1 MQKNSVMRSYGRAYN
16 QLRPVTLSHNLYG
29 YAPGS
34 VLLTMGDTKI
44 LCNVHIQNGVP
55 PFLKGTK
62 TGWLTAEYGMLP
74 AATQQRTQR
83 ETAAVRTNGRTVE
96 IARFIGRSL
105 RTIVELDKI
114 GERTIMIDCDVLQAD
129 GSTRTASITA
139 ANYALLAAQEQW
151 LQQGLIQEPIVSQ
164 QIAAVSVGIQA
175 GAALLDLDYREDSSI
190 DADFNVVLTESGDIV
205 EMQGTAEKQPVSWQ
219 QFEAIK
225 SLAMHGVQQLFERC
239 AVLHDKQKTLLT
251 ASDKQQLSSH
261 HRPALFSLQNR

>member
-1 MQKNSVMRSYGRAYN
+1 MQKNSVMRAHGRAYN
-16 QLRPVTLSHNLYG
+16 QLRPVTLSHNVYG

-44 LCNVHIQNGVP
+44 LCSVHMQNGVP

-62 TGWLTAEYGMLP
+62 SGWLTAEYGMLP

-83 ETAAVRTNGRTVE
+83 EATTVKYNGRTVE

-105 RTIVELDKI
+105 RTIVDLNKI

-151 LQQGLIQEPIVSQ
+151 LNQGIIQEPILRE
-164 QIAAVSVGIQA
+164 QIAAVSVGLQTGTAI
-175 GAALLDLDYREDSSI
+175 LDLDYKEDSAI
-190 DADFNVVLTESGDIV
+190 DADFNVVLTESGNIV
-205 EMQGTAEKQPVSWQ
+205 EMQGTAEKQPVSWP
-219 QFEAIK
+219 QFEAIT
-225 SLAMHGVQQLFERC
+225 SLAIYGVQQLFERC
-239 AVLHDKQKTLLT
+239 ATLHEKQKSTH
-251 ASDKQQLSSH
+251 DKQQLLAH
-261 HRPALFSLQNR
+261 YKPAFFSLQNR